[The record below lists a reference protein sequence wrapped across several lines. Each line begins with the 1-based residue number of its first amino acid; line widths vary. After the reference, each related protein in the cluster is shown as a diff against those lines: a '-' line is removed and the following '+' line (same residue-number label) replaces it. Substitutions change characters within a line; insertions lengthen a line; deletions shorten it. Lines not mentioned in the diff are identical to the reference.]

1 MELFRQKLGK
11 IYRFFYNR
19 SNYLYKKD
27 KKNDNK
33 DDNIH
38 KAKL

>member
-1 MELFRQKLGK
+1 MEFFRQKLGK
-11 IYRFFYNR
+11 ICTFFYNK
-19 SNYLYKKD
+19 SINLYKKD
-27 KKNDNK
+27 KKYDDK